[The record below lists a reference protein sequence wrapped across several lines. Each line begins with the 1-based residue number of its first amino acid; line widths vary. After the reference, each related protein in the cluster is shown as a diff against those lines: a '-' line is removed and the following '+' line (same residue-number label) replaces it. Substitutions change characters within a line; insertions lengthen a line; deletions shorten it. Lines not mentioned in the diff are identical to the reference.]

1 MSSFNLEIITPKGLY
16 FSDKVESLNIK
27 LTSGYRTF
35 LKGHIPLIGALDYA
49 PMHLVKD
56 GKTIYYAVHGG
67 AINVQKEKITVI
79 CNSIERKDEIDI
91 DRAKEAKARAEERIN
106 SKDPNIDIK
115 RAKVALIR
123 AIARIKTYEN

>member
-1 MSSFNLEIITPKGLY
+1 MSVFLLEIVTPKGLY
-16 FSDKVESLNIK
+16 FSDNVESLTIK

-49 PMHLVKD
+49 PMHIKEN

-67 AINVQKEKITVI
+67 AINVQKDKIVVI
-79 CNSIERKDEIDI
+79 CNSIEKKEDINI
-91 DRAKEAKARAEERIN
+91 DRAKEAKKRAEERLA
-106 SKDPNIDIK
+106 SKDSDIDFK
-115 RAKVALIR
+115 RAKAALLR